1 MRQAAQRL
9 HWGCPRG
16 RSPAAECDRNRAR
29 AEPPLT
35 YARVMPLAWVLFDW
49 GDTLM
54 SEDGPAD
61 MPMAMW
67 PAVRAIDGAA
77 AVLAVLAPR
86 HRIAV
91 ATNATVSDGTSIRR
105 ALARVALDAFVA
117 EIFCFRDLGL
127 KKADARF
134 WDTVVARLAVP
145 RAQMLMVGDDR
156 DNDVLAPRRAGIA
169 SVWLNW
175 KRAPTPAGV
184 VVSMIERPSHFA
196 TRLAAAFTCTA

>member
-1 MRQAAQRL
+1 MRQAAQL
-9 HWGCPRG
+9 LQASG
-16 RSPAAECDRNRAR
+16 RRPAAECDRNRAR
-29 AEPPLT
+29 AEPPLA

-134 WDTVVARLAVP
+134 WDAAVARLAVP
-145 RAQMLMVGDDR
+145 RAQMLMVGDDL

-184 VVSMIERPSHFA
+184 VVSVIERLDQLPSL
-196 TRLAAAFTCTA
+196 LAADFA